1 MTDPTAPPSPPPAGT
16 SAQNDYDRL
25 LADLFGA
32 IDRLGVRR
40 VPRSDAWVGGVCGG
54 LSRRFGIDP
63 AVIRVGVIV
72 LTMISGA
79 GLVAYA
85 LAWLLLPAP
94 DGAGIIEAESD
105 TSTGRIVTGI
115 VLAVGGLLLIG
126 GIVNTL
132 LGGGI
137 VGSGS
142 ATGAIVLMG
151 LLAAG
156 G

>member
-1 MTDPTAPPSPPPAGT
+1 M
-16 SAQNDYDRL
+16 
-25 LADLFGA
+25 
-32 IDRLGVRR
+32 
-40 VPRSDAWVGGVCGG
+40 
-54 LSRRFGIDP
+54 
-63 AVIRVGVIV
+63 IV

-142 ATGAIVLMG
+142 ATGAIVVMG

-156 G
+156 GFVVARRRGLLPYAGMPTAATS